1 MHQKP
6 VSIGTVVPNASHT
19 HFISHTHSHAPIEH
33 HKHDVVY
40 SCTLCGRKGHLAKYC
55 FDAKRI
61 CFEKKNILHLK
72 KNKFNP
78 HVYDHPLH
86 CTHCGRNGH
95 SKDFCFDRIRA
106 IDAPTWVRNPNGF
119 GFGVKTPH
127 MVDRAHN
134 PSFLGPK
141 RFWVPKTF

>member
-1 MHQKP
+1 
-6 VSIGTVVPNASHT
+6 
-19 HFISHTHSHAPIEH
+19 
-33 HKHDVVY
+33 
-40 SCTLCGRKGHLAKYC
+40 LCGRKGHLAKFC

-61 CFEKKNILHLK
+61 GFMK
-72 KNKFNP
+72 KNKNP
-78 HVYDHPLH
+78 RIFQNDNFSAYSRFDSHYAHPLH

-141 RFWVPKTF
+141 RFWAPKTF